1 MFIKWIKQKLFLLR
15 YLCESN
21 ILNLFGLELEYVFT
35 GSTVIDGMLL
45 GSYNT
50 KIMQLFI
57 YSSVCINSSSKHVC
71 LDFMTYWID
80 LHLFLYAKYF
90 NNIYTENMT
99 INNFIKLSFKKV

>member
-1 MFIKWIKQKLFLLR
+1 MNKAETFPLR

-57 YSSVCINSSSKHVC
+57 YS
-71 LDFMTYWID
+71 
-80 LHLFLYAKYF
+80 
-90 NNIYTENMT
+90 
-99 INNFIKLSFKKV
+99 